1 MKDLFFPDR
10 RVKSAYEIDYRG
22 LYEEGI
28 RGLIFDIDNT
38 LVNPNAPADDRAK
51 KLFARLRDMGFQ
63 TVILSNNSGTRA
75 SLFAKDVG
83 SAVVTRAMKPLP
95 HKYRKAMQLMGT
107 EAKTTVF
114 IGDQVYT
121 DIWGANNAG
130 VISIL
135 TEPLTTQE
143 EFWVRWKRKL
153 EAPVRGN
160 KKWK

>member
-63 TVILSNNSGTRA
+63 TVILSNNTGTRA

-83 SAVVTRAMKPLP
+83 STVVTRAMKPLP

-107 EAKTTVF
+107 DAKTTVF

-121 DIWGANNAG
+121 DIWGANNPKAWQKACPCFNATREYG
-130 VISIL
+130 AI
-135 TEPLTTQE
+135 
-143 EFWVRWKRKL
+143 
-153 EAPVRGN
+153 
-160 KKWK
+160 